1 MIEREWTH
9 RGLRCVVALDEEFFE
24 EWFSGYVAIPKG
36 HPFWGKGFSQVKVD
50 VHGGLSFAKRGWNGS
65 IWKNKD
71 LWWFGFHCGHA
82 TDDIRRNNWDFERA
96 HPVRQSEVHLRT
108 WTIDEVCA
116 ETEKLA
122 DQLVDITESARPA
135 DNIRRTD

>member
-1 MIEREWTH
+1 MVEREWEH
-9 RGLRCVVALDEEFFE
+9 GGLKCVVALDEEFFE

-36 HPFWGKGFSQVKVD
+36 HPCWGKGHNQVEVS
-50 VHGGLSFAKRGWNGS
+50 VHGGLTFAKQGSSDS

-71 LWWFGFHCGHA
+71 FWWFGFHCAHA
-82 TDDIRRNNWDFERA
+82 TDDTHRDSWDFERT
-96 HPVRQSEVHLRT
+96 HPVRQSEAHLHK

-122 DQLVDITESARPA
+122 DQLANVTEP
-135 DNIRRTD
+135 